1 MEWHVSLWTALLGV
15 TALVSFGFAVYVF
28 RNYYR
33 RDDAVA
39 VAFFGIA
46 TATVWWSLAYALQV
60 SVTTVSAKLVLNR
73 FVWVGVAL
81 MMLSWPLF
89 ILVYTGHDRWARGRR
104 FAMLAAI
111 PTATLLVV
119 LSGRADQFLYLEPT
133 VEFVDGLYLL
143 TFTPGAF
150 FLFVQ
155 AYSYAI
161 NIVTY
166 VLLWRTIRRQAGP
179 VRRQAILLLLAGI
192 VPAVATI
199 VGMAGWITP
208 LFFDLTPVAFL
219 FTTLLVAWALFSH
232 RLFEISPVARD
243 VVFENLA
250 EGVVVLSDEN
260 TVIDANDPARS
271 LFGDRIL
278 GTTFVDAFEAY
289 PEVAS
294 VVENESEDARV
305 TVETSEGAKRLE
317 VSALGVAPGGTVA
330 TVLLF
335 EDVTDEETLE
345 RRYQSMIEKSPNVV
359 ATVDESW
366 TLRYASPSIT
376 RVLGYEPARL
386 VGRSLLE
393 YVHPDDR
400 EDVRELRSQVREQSR
415 TGSVQH
421 RVRHVDGTW
430 SLFRTMIEPLF
441 DGAGEFVVTGTDVT
455 GERIYEQRLQVLNR
469 VLRHDVKNNVNVIT
483 GYAGLL
489 EDHVDA
495 DGESYLETIEEK
507 ATALAELSELARDVD
522 MVLHGEADH
531 RTVDMAAAV
540 DAATERLQRR
550 YDDAAV
556 TVDVDIDVDV
566 DDNEKALALVNP
578 LYSSAIDNVLK
589 NAVEHS
595 DRSTPS
601 IEVTVDQ
608 TETTVDVIIADDGP
622 GIPAVEQEVL
632 TAGRETSLEH
642 ASGLGLWLVNW
653 VVARSGGDVEFAE
666 NEPRGSIVRLQFP
679 RATTATASAQAS

>member
-1 MEWHVSLWTALLGV
+1 MEWHLSLWTALLSAS
-15 TALVSFGFAVYVF
+15 ALVSFGFAMYVF
-28 RNYYR
+28 RNYYPR
-33 RDDAVA
+33 NDVVV

-46 TATVWWSLAYALQV
+46 TATVWWSLTYALQV
-60 SVTTVSAKLVLNR
+60 SATTVSAKLAWNR
-73 FVWVGVAL
+73 FLWIGVAL

-89 ILVYTGHDRWARGRR
+89 ILVYTGGERWARGRR
-104 FAMLAAI
+104 LALLAAV

-119 LSGRADQFLYLEPT
+119 WSGRADQFMYLDPT
-133 VEFVDGLYLL
+133 VEYVDGLYVL

-155 AYSYAI
+155 VYSYAI
-161 NIVTY
+161 NFVTY

-179 VRRQAILLLLAGI
+179 VRRQAILLLLAGL

-199 VGMAGWITP
+199 VGMTGWITP

-219 FTTLLVAWALFSH
+219 LTTPLVAWALFSH
-232 RLFEISPVARD
+232 RLFEISPIARD

-250 EGVVVLSDEN
+250 EGVVVLSHEK

-278 GTTFVDAFEAY
+278 GSSLVDAFEAY
-289 PEVAS
+289 PEVVS
-294 VVENESEDARV
+294 VVENDAEDARV
-305 TVETSEGAKRLE
+305 TVEASGGAKRLE
-317 VSALGVAPGGTVA
+317 VSALGVTSGSTVA

-335 EDVTDEETLE
+335 EDVTDEETFQ

-359 ATVDESW
+359 ATIDESW
-366 TLRYASPSIT
+366 TLRYVSPSLT
-376 RVLGYEPARL
+376 RVLGYEPTQ
-386 VGRSLLE
+386 VVERSLLE

-400 EDVRELRSQVREQSR
+400 EDVRKLRKQVSERSSS
-415 TGSVQH
+415 GSVQH
-421 RVRHVDGTW
+421 RARHVDGTW
-430 SLFRTMIEPLF
+430 SLFRTTIEPLF

-455 GERIYEQRLQVLNR
+455 DERIYEQRLQVLNR
-469 VLRHDVKNNVNVIT
+469 VLRHDVKNNVNIIT
-483 GYAGLL
+483 GYANLL

-495 DGESYLETIEEK
+495 GGESHLETIEEK

-550 YDDAAV
+550 YDDAIV
-556 TVDVDIDVDV
+556 TVDIDVNADA
-566 DDNEKALALVNP
+566 NEKALALVNP
-578 LYSSAIDNVLK
+578 LYTSAIDNVLK

-595 DRSTPS
+595 DRSDPS
-601 IEVTVDQ
+601 IEVTIDR
-608 TETTVDVIIADDGP
+608 TETTVDVVIADDGP

-666 NEPRGSIVRLQFP
+666 NDPRGSIVRLRFP